1 MYQVMNQNSQLKLG
15 GLHCNCEKQFVF
27 VAFSLVLEARG
38 IALVVLS
45 TACAFWVLTI
55 FGGVLVQN

>member
-45 TACAFWVLTI
+45 TACAF
-55 FGGVLVQN
+55 